1 MRKNWTAYLS
11 SVELLRTLCKWRAEV
26 ARKRAPLQ
34 RLWETVNGMECP
46 EGIYPKRKEKSEN
59 DVDES
64 TCLPSHRQWMR
75 LGQKERKRLGEER
88 VTEMAIFRTAM
99 RDLAANDGK
108 DSAPLW
114 IANFKE
120 LLAEIEGLRGS
131 NPLRLC
137 EPTIHLIPKEE
148 GKERRCLASF
158 DRTADRFL
166 LSKAAL
172 YLRDIVDPLLS
183 NDCFAFRRDAAFSYR
198 SAIEDV
204 IRYRLAHSGETLY
217 VAECDIQSFF
227 DVINHD
233 VALEAYDA
241 FVSRLEE
248 SERPPDELRRI
259 LCAYLDAWT
268 SRGNLMASKEPN
280 SVEYRQLVKPLEK
293 TGVFDFY
300 DERDRTLVQLGVPQG
315 GALSPLIANIVL
327 DAADRAVRD
336 SADPD
341 LLYCRYCDDIIIV
354 HTDRGKCE
362 AALERYL
369 DVMRRLKL
377 PVHKVC
383 HDFTFGSN
391 YYDIKSKGPFEWRPC
406 EIGAVCAAPW
416 VSFLGVHI
424 RYDGM
429 VRVRK
434 SSLEKHAKKLRKE
447 VKRYKEAVGVGGA
460 KLKDT
465 SNESKVALLKSFEA
479 RLVAMGTGYSEM
491 RKPDIGNQCWMAA
504 FPFLTPEGPAA
515 GQLKHLDGARGH
527 QVAALKKHLGFQR
540 GALPVGRKKFY
551 GRPYSYYGAL
561 IDVERHDSRPG
572 GMGAYSKW

>member
-1 MRKNWTAYLS
+1 M
-11 SVELLRTLCKWRAEV
+11 V
-26 ARKRAPLQ
+26 RKRAPSQ
-34 RLWETVNGMECP
+34 KLWAAVDGMERP
-46 EGIYPKRKEKSEN
+46 EEIYPKRKAEN
-59 DVDES
+59 NINES
-64 TCLPSHRQWMR
+64 TCLPSHRHWMR
-75 LGQKERKRLGEER
+75 LGQKERKRLGEEK
-88 VTEMAIFRTAM
+88 VTETAIFRTAM
-99 RDLAANDGK
+99 RDL
-108 DSAPLW
+108 SAHDDNAQKPDW

-120 LLAEIEGLRGS
+120 LLDEIEMLRNA
-131 NPLRLC
+131 NPMRLC

-183 NDCFAFRRDAAFSYR
+183 NDCFAFRRDGSFCYR
-198 SAIEDV
+198 SAIQDV
-204 IRYRLAHSGETLY
+204 IRYRLAHEGKPLY

-233 VALEAYDA
+233 IVLESYDA

-268 SRGNLMASKEPN
+268 SRGNLMASKDQN
-280 SVEYRQLVKPLEK
+280 IVEYRHLVKPLEK

-300 DERDRTLVQLGVPQG
+300 DEEDKMSLRLGVPQG

-327 DAADRAVRD
+327 DEADRAVRD
-336 SADPD
+336 SDD
-341 LLYCRYCDDIIIV
+341 LNLLYCRYCDDIIIV

-362 AALERYL
+362 SALERYL

-377 PVHKVC
+377 PVHQVC
-383 HDFTFGSN
+383 QDFSFGSN

-406 EIGAVCAAPW
+406 EVGTSCAAPW
-416 VSFLGVHI
+416 VSFLGVQI

-429 VRVRK
+429 VRVRQ
-434 SSLEKHAKKLRKE
+434 SSLKKHAKKLRKE
-447 VKRYKEAVGVGGA
+447 AKRYKEAIGVGGA

-465 SNESKVALLKSFEA
+465 SDESKEALLKSFEA

-515 GQLKHLDGARGH
+515 GQLKHLDSARGH
-527 QVAALKKHLGFQR
+527 QVAALKKHLGFQP
-540 GALPVGRKKFY
+540 GALPVGRKEFH

-561 IDVERHDSRPG
+561 IDVERHGSHPG
-572 GMGAYSKW
+572 DMDAYSKW